1 MMKYFFYIL
10 AISTI
15 FSSSS
20 SAVTA
25 DELMQIHK
33 VTTTEMNNINTPIPG
48 SLVYNTSENS
58 LYFYTGTLWK
68 KMRSSGSE
76 TIVNAGTNINISGNG
91 TTSAPYVIGL

>member
-1 MMKYFFYIL
+1 MKYFFYIL

-20 SAVTA
+20 LAVTA
-25 DELMQIHK
+25 DELVQIHK
-33 VTTTEMNNINTPIPG
+33 VTTAEMNNISAPTPG